1 MRGIGQHCFTL
12 IELLVVIAIIAILA
26 GMLLPA
32 LNNAR
37 EKGRSIKCL
46 NNQKQVGLG
55 IFQYILENND
65 MFPVAI
71 DSSAGNKSQFS
82 NTVIKNQTYF
92 TYKMLD
98 CPSDRTRVPEVD
110 FWPYYGK
117 ENNLSYGINEKL
129 FGSLRSSADSVT
141 PRKITTLKQLGMDIM
156 LTELN
161 NKMGTIYYSCWQSE
175 TAYKDRTS
183 AFPMAFQNKDG
194 TFNHNKSVNF
204 LLADGH
210 TATVNFSDFLT
221 NYRGNGDTASRN
233 PYSTNIAY
241 KVNY

>member
-1 MRGIGQHCFTL
+1 
-12 IELLVVIAIIAILA
+12 
-26 GMLLPA
+26 
-32 LNNAR
+32 
-37 EKGRSIKCL
+37 
-46 NNQKQVGLG
+46 
-55 IFQYILENND
+55 
-65 MFPVAI
+65 
-71 DSSAGNKSQFS
+71 
-82 NTVIKNQTYF
+82 
-92 TYKMLD
+92 MLD

-161 NKMGTIYYSCWQSE
+161 NKMGTIYYSCWQAE
-175 TAYKDRTS
+175 TSYKNRTT

-194 TFNHNKSVNF
+194 TFNHNKSINF
-204 LLADGH
+204 LFADGH
-210 TATVNFSDFLT
+210 TATIIFSDFLT
-221 NYRGNGDTASRN
+221 NYRGNCDTASRN
-233 PYSTNIAY
+233 PYNTNIAY